1 MQLEWLVRSILVSY
15 IHAPRGTRTP
25 NLLIRSQKKREMSRE
40 LLSPMRGVA
49 SLRGLFFQAGMSAI
63 ALLLALSP
71 AHAQDT
77 AATGVVRGRVV
88 GPDGS
93 SIDDAVVDLLGLGRA
108 RTDSDGAFRFSGVP
122 GGTFILQ
129 ATKIGFRP
137 TLKMIV
143 VRPNEELRV
152 RVSLDR
158 SALELER
165 VIVHSDSADGS
176 PADPGGFDFR
186 RRGRLGTFITS
197 EQIEARHAIETA
209 QLFQAIAGVEVDRN
223 GNVGIARGA
232 SSINVGCGAARVFV
246 DGVPMQPGFRVND
259 VAIASIRAIEIYR
272 GPATTPMQFRS
283 SGTACG
289 TVAIWTK

>member
-1 MQLEWLVRSILVSY
+1 
-15 IHAPRGTRTP
+15 
-25 NLLIRSQKKREMSRE
+25 
-40 LLSPMRGVA
+40 MRGVA
-49 SLRGLFFQAGMSAI
+49 TLRGLFFQAGISTI

-77 AATGVVRGRVV
+77 ASTGVAGVVRGRVI

-108 RTDSDGAFRFSGVP
+108 RTDSDGAFRFSSVP
-122 GGTFILQ
+122 AGTFILQ

-152 RVSLDR
+152 PVSLDR

-165 VIVHSDSADGS
+165 VIVRSDSAVGS

-186 RRGRLGTFITS
+186 RRIGLGTFTTS
-197 EQIEARHAIETA
+197 EQIEARHGIETG
-209 QLFQAIAGVEVDRN
+209 QLFQTIAGVEVDRN
-223 GNVGIARGA
+223 GNVGIARGV
-232 SSINVGCGAARVFV
+232 SSINVGCGAAQVFV
-246 DGVPMQPGFRVND
+246 NGVPMRPGFKVND
-259 VAIASIRAIEIYR
+259 VAIASVHAIEIYR